1 MVGGNGLDGLDGA
14 RRLAELDLV
23 DLLRE
28 AQRAER
34 LVRRRGR
41 RRQVDEE
48 QRLAVARERRLE
60 QEREP
65 RVAVR
70 DVAPLRV
77 ERGEDAGERGER
89 LVDRLGLLEALALGV
104 RPVEAL
110 GAGQVDEVQRAA
122 EARAPLGVRAREVE
136 REDLCANQSV
146 SSGA

>member
-48 QRLAVARERRLE
+48 QRLAVARERGLGGG
-60 QEREP
+60 EP
-65 RVAVR
+65 E
-70 DVAPLRV
+70 L
-77 ERGEDAGERGER
+77 
-89 LVDRLGLLEALALGV
+89 ALALVQLVTVRVDGV
-104 RPVEAL
+104 
-110 GAGQVDEVQRAA
+110 
-122 EARAPLGVRAREVE
+122 
-136 REDLCANQSV
+136 EDLV
-146 SSGA
+146 RLDRVV